1 MLLQVGAGFRVVFG
15 VIVLW
20 CHDTMMLLVSAL
32 CVSFSCVVFYALWSR
47 LRHCLPLS
55 VKEGLRV

>member
-1 MLLQVGAGFRVVFG
+1 VLLQVGAGFG
-15 VIVLW
+15 VGFSVMALW
-20 CHDTMMLLVSAL
+20 GHDTMMLLVSAL

-47 LRHCLPLS
+47 LHHCLPSS